1 LGLALKM
8 NLLDKAVDYLRDH
21 AGDYAVAEAQ
31 LVYMTELRKTV
42 KAQLMKDFEL
52 QGHKT
57 TAAQEREAYADP
69 KYVQHLLALQQAVEQ
84 REKARWLM
92 VAAQARI
99 EAEKAN
105 IYANNRTDRAMR

>member
-1 LGLALKM
+1 M
-8 NLLDKAVDYLRDH
+8 KA
-21 AGDYAVAEAQ
+21 
-31 LVYMTELRKTV
+31 
-42 KAQLMKDFEL
+42 FEVH
-52 QGHKT
+52 GHKT

-84 REKARWLM
+84 RERAKWLM

-105 IYANNRTDRAMR
+105 MYANGKTDRAMR

>member
-1 LGLALKM
+1 M
-8 NLLDKAVDYLRDH
+8 NLLDKAVDYLKNH

-52 QGHKT
+52 QGYKT

-69 KYVQHLLALQQAVEQ
+69 KYVQHLLALQAAVEQ
-84 REKARWLM
+84 RERTRWLM

-105 IYANNRTDRAMR
+105 IYAGNRTDRAMR

>member
-1 LGLALKM
+1 M
-8 NLLDKAVDYLRDH
+8 SQLDKAVDYLRDN
-21 AGDYAVAEAQ
+21 AGNYAVAEAQ
-31 LVYMTELRKTV
+31 LVYLTELRKTV

-57 TAAQEREAYADP
+57 TAAQEREAYAAP
-69 KYVQHLLALQQAVEQ
+69 EYRQHLLALQAAVEQ
-84 REKARWLM
+84 RERSRWLM

-105 IYANNRTDRAMR
+105 IYANNRTDKAMR

>member
-1 LGLALKM
+1 M
-8 NLLDKAVDYLRDH
+8 SNLDKAVDYLRDH

-42 KAQLMKDFEL
+42 KATLMKDFEF

-57 TAAQEREAYADP
+57 TAAQEREAYADQ

-84 REKARWLM
+84 RERTRWLM
-92 VAAQARI
+92 IAAQARI

-105 IYANNRTDRAMR
+105 LYANGRTDKAMR

>member
-1 LGLALKM
+1 M
-8 NLLDKAVDYLRDH
+8 SNLDKAVDFLRDH
-21 AGDYAVAEAQ
+21 AGDFAVSEAQ

-42 KAQLMKDFEL
+42 KAQLMKDYEV

-69 KYVQHLLALQQAVEQ
+69 RYVQHLLALQQAVEQ
-84 REKARWLM
+84 RERAKWM
-92 VAAQARI
+92 MIAAQARI

-105 IYANNRTDRAMR
+105 MYANGKTDRAMR

>member
-1 LGLALKM
+1 M
-8 NLLDKAVDYLRDH
+8 NKIDAAVEYLRDNS
-21 AGDYAVAEAQ
+21 GNYAVAEAQ

-42 KAQLMKDFEL
+42 KAQLMKQFEL

-69 KYVQHLLALQQAVEQ
+69 KYVQHLTALQAAVEQ

-92 VAAQARI
+92 IAAQARV

-105 IYANNRTDRAMR
+105 LYANGRTDRAMQ

>member
-1 LGLALKM
+1 M
-8 NLLDKAVDYLRDH
+8 SSLDKAVDYLRDH

-31 LVYMTELRKTV
+31 LVYMTEMRKTV
-42 KAQLMKDFEL
+42 KAQLMRDFEIH
-52 QGHKT
+52 GHKT

-69 KYVQHLLALQQAVEQ
+69 KYTQHLLALQAAVEQ
-84 REKARWLM
+84 RERTRWLM

-105 IYANNRTDRAMR
+105 IYAGNRTDRAMR

>member
-1 LGLALKM
+1 M
-8 NLLDKAVDYLRDH
+8 SNLDKAVDYLRDH
-21 AGDYAVAEAQ
+21 AGDYAVSEAQ

-42 KAQLMKDFEL
+42 KAQLMKEFEL
-52 QGHKT
+52 QGHRT

-84 REKARWLM
+84 RERNKWLM

-105 IYANNRTDRAMR
+105 MYANGRTDRVMR

>member
-1 LGLALKM
+1 M
-8 NLLDKAVDYLRDH
+8 SNLDKAVDYLRDH
-21 AGDYAVAEAQ
+21 AGDFAVAEAQ

-42 KAQLMKDFEL
+42 KAQLMKDFEIH
-52 QGHKT
+52 GHKT

-84 REKARWLM
+84 RERAKWLM

-105 IYANNRTDRAMR
+105 MYANGKIDRAIR

>member
-1 LGLALKM
+1 M
-8 NLLDKAVDYLRDH
+8 SNLDKAVDYLRDH

-42 KAQLMKDFEL
+42 KAQLMKEFEL
-52 QGHKT
+52 QGHRT

-84 REKARWLM
+84 RERNKWLM

-105 IYANNRTDRAMR
+105 MYANGRTDRVMR

>member
-1 LGLALKM
+1 VALKM

-84 REKARWLM
+84 REKAKWLM

>member
-1 LGLALKM
+1 M
-8 NLLDKAVDYLRDH
+8 SSLDKAVDYLRDH

-69 KYVQHLLALQQAVEQ
+69 KYTQHLLALQASVEQ
-84 REKARWLM
+84 RERTRWLM

-105 IYANNRTDRAMR
+105 IYAGNRTDRAMR